1 MSNMTAAKSPL
12 SDYKPYL
19 SIVGATMFGIGIFSL
34 IPKSS
39 AGKWVEIANAESIWT
54 EKRPSGSSI
63 VYVNED
69 N

>member
-1 MSNMTAAKSPL
+1 MAMTPARAPL

-34 IPKSS
+34 IPKSV
-39 AGKWVEIANAESIWT
+39 AGRWVESANAPSIWN

-63 VYVNED
+63 EYVNKET
-69 N
+69 

>member
-34 IPKSS
+34 IPKSM
-39 AGKWVEIANAESIWT
+39 AGRWTEAQDSDSIWN
-54 EKRPSGSSI
+54 EKKPSGSSV
-63 VYVNED
+63 VYVNKET
-69 N
+69 

>member
-34 IPKSS
+34 IPKSN
-39 AGKWVEIANAESIWT
+39 AGKWVEAKNSDSIWT
-54 EKRPSGSSI
+54 EKRPSGSS
-63 VYVNED
+63 VTYVNED
-69 N
+69 